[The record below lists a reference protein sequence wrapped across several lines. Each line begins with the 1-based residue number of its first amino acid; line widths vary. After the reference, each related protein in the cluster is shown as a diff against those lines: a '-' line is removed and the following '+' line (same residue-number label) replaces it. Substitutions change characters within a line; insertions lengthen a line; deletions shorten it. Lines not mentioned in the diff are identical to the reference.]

1 MFIGAALLRRCHS
14 DNAAFMNLITPEF
27 GLLFWQTLIFLL
39 LFLLLAKFAW
49 KPILGSLKEREDSID
64 QALKMAEQ
72 AKLEMQTLKAGNEKL
87 LADARH
93 ERDQMLKEGQA
104 IANRLVEQAKTTAT
118 EEANR
123 ISQQAR
129 EAIQQEKNQA
139 LAEVKN
145 TAAQLSV
152 DIAERVLRR
161 ELADPAAQQKL
172 VDDYLKDVKLN

>member
-1 MFIGAALLRRCHS
+1 MPPTTGAATPIIAVLMS
-14 DNAAFMNLITPEF
+14 LITPEF

-39 LFLLLAKFAW
+39 LLLLLAKFAW

-87 LADARH
+87 LTDARK

-104 IANRLVEQAKTTAT
+104 MAAQFVEQAKASAT

-123 ISQQAR
+123 ITQQAR
-129 EAIQQEKNQA
+129 EAIQQEKSQA
-139 LAEVKN
+139 LAEVRN

-152 DIAERVLRR
+152 DIAERLLRR